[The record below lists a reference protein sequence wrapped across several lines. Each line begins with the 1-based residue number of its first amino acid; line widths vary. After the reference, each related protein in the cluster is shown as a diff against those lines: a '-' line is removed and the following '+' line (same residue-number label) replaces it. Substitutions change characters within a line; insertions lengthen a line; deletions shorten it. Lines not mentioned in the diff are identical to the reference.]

1 MNDFPSNGRLD
12 QGNVEDESG
21 TIDSMRLFGMG
32 EFDSEHGV
40 VLKDWSAQDFAN
52 IYVRFRP
59 HLISHARKFLR
70 EESQA
75 EEVVQDAFLY
85 LMTALPELDS
95 ELGVLR
101 FLKWKTKML
110 CLDAIRLSQSGLSG
124 RLVPLPDDLC
134 DDIEVQDSLER
145 ADDAAII
152 RLALAR
158 LNPRHREALI
168 ATLYEGKTHEEV
180 AEQMGVGDNALRQL
194 LFRARASFKRALVGE
209 AEVEGKSI
217 SEILHIASR
226 RSAAGVKAVTGISLS
241 LVLLFGLVQLSI
253 PKSEG
258 LAELA
263 SSEFPRSS
271 AFGTYSR
278 SFPPHSDDSDDQTTG
293 EQLSLSQ
300 IPVQPEAEFV
310 SASSAGVQ
318 SNSKQES
325 FSEFDDAELVSD
337 GFTVGSRSAA
347 SYAALDQEIN
357 DSLSVFTQDV
367 LVTTS
372 EVDTQTKVLSFA
384 LGLGDGRVFAQLSQE
399 DPLQVER
406 IWVTFTSISDQ
417 ELVAA
422 PKIYFQSYSL
432 DSDVSTTYVA
442 ATDFMV
448 GDVEGAYDSVASTTS
463 ILFRAGLLISIE
475 ESTLTLKN
483 ADQPRRLHVTA
494 ELRLPQTSTP

>member
-1 MNDFPSNGRLD
+1 MNDSPRNGRLS
-12 QGNVEDESG
+12 QGNVEDVSG
-21 TIDSMRLFGMG
+21 TIDSMPLFGMG
-32 EFDSEHGV
+32 ELDSEQGV

-52 IYVRFRP
+52 IYVRFPP
-59 HLISHARKFLR
+59 HLISHARKFWR

-134 DDIEVQDSLER
+134 DDIEAQDTLER

-226 RSAAGVKAVTGISLS
+226 RSAAGVKAVTGTSLS
-241 LVLLFGLVQLSI
+241 IVILFGLVQFSL
-253 PKSEG
+253 PKPDG

-278 SFPPHSDDSDDQTTG
+278 SIPPHSLAPDGRTKG
-293 EQLSLSQ
+293 GQLSLSQ
-300 IPVQPEAEFV
+300 IPVQPEAGNV
-310 SASSAGVQ
+310 SPPSPEVQ
-318 SNSKQES
+318 SNSEQNS
-325 FSEFDDAELVSD
+325 RGAFDDAGLVSD
-337 GFTVGSRSAA
+337 VSTVGARSAA

-357 DSLSVFTQDV
+357 DSLTVFSEGT
-367 LVTTS
+367 LVTTADF
-372 EVDTQTKVLSFA
+372 DTHTKVLSFA

-399 DPLQVER
+399 DTLQVER

-422 PKIYFQSYSL
+422 PKIYFQSHSM
-432 DSDVSTTYVA
+432 DVDVSKTYVA

-448 GDVEGAYDSVASTTS
+448 GDVKGAYDSVASTTS
-463 ILFRAGLLISIE
+463 ALFRAGLLISIE
-475 ESTLTLKN
+475 ETTLN
-483 ADQPRRLHVTA
+483 AESAGQPRRLQVTS
-494 ELRLPQTSTP
+494 ELRLPQTSMP